1 MQNNTWIDGL
11 FSRSYAEAR
20 QKFLNAAA
28 RRGLRVES
36 HELKMPGADGETLA
50 ADVVLEGPVDA
61 SRMLLVISGVHGV
74 EGFCGSAVQTGM
86 LLLDDARRADS
97 LRDTA
102 VLYVH
107 AINPFGFS
115 HLRRVTQENV
125 DLNRNFVDFSKPLP
139 VNAGYAEIHELLL
152 PAAWPPQAD
161 VEAALAAYRDR
172 HGARGLQRAM
182 SLGQHAYADGMFFGG
197 HGPCWSNDTFRRIL
211 ELHTPKV
218 RQLASI
224 DIHTGLGAYG
234 VGERIF
240 ASFDED
246 PAVLARGERWWGE
259 LTSVTTGTST
269 SIPLTG
275 PIQTA
280 ITEECLGAQ
289 HVGICL
295 EYGTYPSERVTGA
308 LRAEHCLHRHGH
320 ADAAR
325 SAAIKQELKEAFYP
339 DAADWRLAV
348 WQQGSQACLRAL
360 EGLQEDASPATLA

>member
-1 MQNNTWIDGL
+1 MDSNTSINAL
-11 FSRSYAEAR
+11 FSHGYAEAR
-20 QKFLNAAA
+20 QKFLNAAS
-28 RRGLRVES
+28 RRGLPVES
-36 HELKMPGADGETLA
+36 HVLPIPGASGETLA
-50 ADVVLEGPVDA
+50 TDVVLEGPADA
-61 SRMLLVISGVHGV
+61 PRMLVVISGVHGV

-86 LLLDDARRADS
+86 LLSEAGQRADA

-102 VLYVH
+102 VLHVH

-115 HLRRVTQENV
+115 HLRRVTHENV

-152 PAAWPPQAD
+152 PAEWPPRAD

-172 HGARGLQRAM
+172 HGARGLQRAIG
-182 SLGQHAYADGMFFGG
+182 LGQHAFADGMFYGG
-197 HGPCWSNDTFRRIL
+197 NRPTWSNDTFRHIL
-211 ELHTPKV
+211 RRHAPKV

-224 DIHTGLGAYG
+224 DIHTGLGSYG

-246 PAVLARGERWWGE
+246 PAVLARGERWWGD
-259 LTSVTTGTST
+259 LTSVTAGTST

-280 ITEECLGAQ
+280 LTEECPDAQ

-308 LRAEHCLHRHGH
+308 LRAEHWLHRHGH
-320 ADAAR
+320 TDAAE
-325 SAAIKQELKEAFYP
+325 SAAIKQELKDAFYP
-339 DAADWRLAV
+339 DAADWKLAV

-360 EGLQEDASPATLA
+360 EGLQEDAPQAMLA